1 MISRSIVQLNTIFI
15 EGFHHFYLENALLGG
30 LYFITGGLF
39 GIGWL
44 VDLVRIPSLVEEANL
59 KDTSVKE
66 VISVLFRLHLSRA
79 PYDFRHLRWLWFTA
93 HEFSI

>member
-1 MISRSIVQLNTIFI
+1 MT
-15 EGFHHFYLENALLGG
+15 GFHHFYLENALLGG

-44 VDLVRIPSLVEEANL
+44 ADLVRIPSLVKEANL

-66 VISVLFRLHLSRA
+66 VSHYANQPMQFGAILKAVKIGNFQMKKFDIFFLF
-79 PYDFRHLRWLWFTA
+79 
-93 HEFSI
+93 